1 MSEENIEVIRRGYQA
16 FNRGDLDGLA
26 ADIAPTFE
34 YVPTG
39 TIPGSAGVYRG
50 PEGYKEFLSGFW
62 DQFQDARIEVRELI
76 EAGDQVLAS
85 ITMHGRGK
93 QSGVE
98 ARWDIWQLWTLREG
112 KGVCGQ
118 AFTTRDEAL
127 EAAGLRE

>member
-1 MSEENIEVIRRGYQA
+1 M
-16 FNRGDLDGLA
+16 A

-93 QSGVE
+93 QRDVE

-118 AFTTRDEAL
+118 EVFTTRDAASRSRR
-127 EAAGLRE
+127 AAGVALRTTAYLNRGLRSSRGGEWL